1 MSEGQR
7 TTPYELK
14 VPIDSSLMGF
24 LSTGLPGPEICRI
37 MNFDT
42 SLVKKNKTNL
52 FNLFQLLKK
61 HYESIILT
69 KPEVSATAPIV
80 YPSANLAKVLNL
92 LPNKRI
98 HKQKIIIKL
107 IEYIKENNLQHPAIW
122 YKFKMNKFLNA
133 LRTNSPVDELFNE
146 NENNTD
152 NTTNIPQTPLVL
164 YRFDD
169 LETIFES
176 HFIDNKEISKSQ
188 LEYVKFLIELNENN
202 ELNTI
207 ISFLESLNNSIN
219 NEVDITILETI
230 DVLNRFLNI
239 DKKYVTNFN
248 YDNILDQRAM
258 PSYFLITNLNQH
270 IEQIN
275 NMHLFMLATISME
288 NKNWHE
294 LHPEHLL
301 LLLKAYNAYDQGSL
315 IKAIILEI
323 LSDLN
328 VTK

>member
-24 LSTGLPGPEICRI
+24 LRTGLPGPEICRI

-133 LRTNSPVDELFNE
+133 LRTNSPVDDFLNE

-176 HFIDNKEISKSQ
+176 HFIDNKE
-188 LEYVKFLIELNENN
+188 
-202 ELNTI
+202 
-207 ISFLESLNNSIN
+207 SI
-219 NEVDITILETI
+219 
-230 DVLNRFLNI
+230 
-239 DKKYVTNFN
+239 
-248 YDNILDQRAM
+248 
-258 PSYFLITNLNQH
+258 
-270 IEQIN
+270 
-275 NMHLFMLATISME
+275 
-288 NKNWHE
+288 
-294 LHPEHLL
+294 LL
-301 LLLKAYNAYDQGSL
+301 LLDDELCDFFGLPAKSYMSEIEIFDGVLQYIVDNNLQSSDGIGINFKNKKDKLHNL
-315 IKAIILEI
+315 IWEKNVEENENEEKENEENEEKEEKENEENEEKENEENEELDSVEELESVED
-323 LSDLN
+323 LECLGEDLESDFDPTESEEDSDSEEL
-328 VTK
+328 TSSEED